1 MQLISGGLEFS
12 GSVLTLNLIKE
23 PLYEFAARFSAGA
36 ALCKR
41 QRQGVDNGRIG
52 LLARDSVIE
61 LKSTAVE
68 PTAVL
73 N

>member
-23 PLYEFAARFSAGA
+23 PLNAFAARFNAGA
-36 ALCKR
+36 
-41 QRQGVDNGRIG
+41 
-52 LLARDSVIE
+52 LARDSVTKE
-61 LKSTAVE
+61 RSTAVE